1 MEALACTMMVAVLSS
16 RISFRRGVGS
26 RLSSSIRTERVS
38 LEMRNCRSNFSRFKR
53 PSNKREKKTDT
64 SKFYTW
70 FKKQF
75 SHGPRSSPVG
85 SSSASMHCK
94 GFGVAAQ
101 ARCSGRRGM
110 GNDGATPAALQPKS
124 GPKGLLAGDKIA
136 DTNLLRSP
144 ESRKVLHY
152 LPACG
157 IVLVITGC
165 WRMIPSPKPFHY

>member
-1 MEALACTMMVAVLSS
+1 MVAVLSS

-75 SHGPRSSPVG
+75 SHGPRSSPAG

-94 GFGVAAQ
+94 GKDLGLQHRLAAWADREWEMTELLQ
-101 ARCSGRRGM
+101 LLSSQKAAPKASWQEIRLLIQICSG
-110 GNDGATPAALQPKS
+110 AQ
-124 GPKGLLAGDKIA
+124 
-136 DTNLLRSP
+136 SP
-144 ESRKVLHY
+144 EKFSIIFLHVG
-152 LPACG
+152 LFWLS
-157 IVLVITGC
+157 LVAGG
-165 WRMIPSPKPFHY
+165 